1 VNRVETLPA
10 AEPAL
15 PAGLARPSRAL
26 LAAAGKAIGEHAMI
40 RAGDRILLGL
50 SGGKD
55 SLSLLHV
62 LLHLQRRSPVKF
74 ELAACTVDPQSPEYD
89 PSPLKPYM
97 AGLGVPYFYES
108 QPIVA
113 SADAHMRGDSFCAY
127 CSRLRRGI
135 LYRVAR
141 ENGYNVLAL
150 AQHLDDLAE
159 TFLMSA
165 FFGGKLRTM
174 QAHYRIDAGDL
185 RVIRPLAYARE
196 RQTRD
201 FAAQAGLPV
210 VHENCPACF
219 AMPMQRFQMKGLLA
233 QQEQLHPR
241 LFASLLT
248 AMRPLMALQT
258 DSPAPS
264 GEGRGDSALLPRNR
278 SGGAHDAP
286 LPIEGGGELRGPRS
300 GRGDE
305 A

>member
-1 VNRVETLPA
+1 MNAPETPSSPA
-10 AEPAL
+10 QAVTPPRSL
-15 PAGLARPSRAL
+15 VS
-26 LAAAGKAIGEHAMI
+26 AAGRAIGDHAMI
-40 RAGDRILLGL
+40 RDGDRVLLGL

-62 LLHLQRRSPVKF
+62 LLHLKKRAPVKF

-89 PSPLKPYM
+89 PSPLKAYM
-97 AGLGVPYFYES
+97 AELGVPYFYES
-108 QPIVA
+108 QPIVE
-113 SADAHMRGDSFCAY
+113 SAEQHMKGDSFCAY

-141 ENGYNVLAL
+141 EHGCNVLAL

-159 TFLMSA
+159 SFLMSA

-174 QAHYRIDAGDL
+174 QAHYLNDAGDV
-185 RVIRPLAYARE
+185 RVIRPLVYARE

-201 FAAQAGLPV
+201 FAAKAGLPV
-210 VHENCPACF
+210 IFENCPACF
-219 AMPMQRFQMKGLLA
+219 SMPMQRFQMKGLLA
-233 QQEQLHPR
+233 EQEKQHPK

-248 AMRPLMALQT
+248 AMKPLMALQT
-258 DSPAPS
+258 DSSPS
-264 GEGRGDSALLPRNR
+264 GEGQ
-278 SGGAHDAP
+278 GGFASLSP
-286 LPIEGGGELRGPRS
+286 SPSPSGGGELQAPPG